1 MAPASPVW
9 SNLVQSNLIQ
19 FTLIPVLSLQS
30 QLSDK
35 AIDLESPLPLCPLSY
50 PAFPYP
56 NELLHSI
63 LIAISHLYRALGDIP
78 LSTIEITAMQMVL
91 TMNLTSF
98 AWSVYDGRIRRESEC
113 DPQQK
118 SMRISRMPSFLEFL
132 GYCFYFPGVLIGPST
147 RFTDYLAW
155 ADGSLYLSTKGKEK
169 ANGLTSDSSSSMR
182 SPPAGRIR
190 ASMIELTIG
199 LSFMAA
205 FALFGSKYG
214 FERLVLSEQQGGIKE
229 WSLIKKI
236 AFTQL
241 AGLIAR
247 TKYYG
252 IWSLT
257 NGACILSGL
266 GYNGVI
272 SRYDSNATTTSDSP
286 VKDLSTR
293 TKWNRCR
300 NIDILN
306 IEFANNWKE
315 LLDHWNMNTNVWL
328 RNNVYKRIAKPGSKP
343 GFKSTMATFLT
354 SAFWHGIA
362 PGYYLTFLFGGLAQS
377 VARSLRR
384 HLRPFFFVDPKASN
398 PTVKN
403 LKQYNVPQLFYTGLS
418 IASVQISLNFIVI
431 PFMLL
436 EFRLSLQ
443 AWHQLGYYGVIMTM
457 LGIAVFRLGFGK
469 QLDRLSGKVRNPKGN
484 AMTSASGTEDDSGPS
499 GGVRRGPPLQ
509 VPDID
514 AAEQDFRKS
523 AKETGAEINE
533 VIKQNLD
540 GNSNGEKLKKE
551 L

>member
-1 MAPASPVW
+1 
-9 SNLVQSNLIQ
+9 
-19 FTLIPVLSLQS
+19 
-30 QLSDK
+30 
-35 AIDLESPLPLCPLSY
+35 
-50 PAFPYP
+50 
-56 NELLHSI
+56 
-63 LIAISHLYRALGDIP
+63 
-78 LSTIEITAMQMVL
+78 
-91 TMNLTSF
+91 MNLTSF
-98 AWSVYDGRIRRESEC
+98 AWSVYDGQMRREEDC
-113 DPQQK
+113 DAQQK
-118 SMRISRMPSFLEFL
+118 SMRITKMPSLLEFF

-147 RFTDYLAW
+147 RFTDYIAW
-155 ADGSLYLSTKGKEK
+155 SNGSLYLSTKGKEK
-169 ANGLTSDSSSSMR
+169 ATTSSTKSIPL
-182 SPPAGRIR
+182 PPAGRIR
-190 ASMIELTIG
+190 ASMIELG
-199 LSFMAA
+199 VGVGFMAL
-205 FALFGSKYG
+205 FAVFGGKYG
-214 FERLVLSEQQGGIKE
+214 FERLVLPREEGGITH
-229 WSLIKKI
+229 WPLLKKI

-266 GYNGVI
+266 GYNGVAP
-272 SRYDSNATTTSDSP
+272 RYSNPSSTTNGDSSE
-286 VKDLSTR
+286 KDLSTR

-403 LKQYNVPQLFYTGLS
+403 LKQYNFSQLFYTSLS
-418 IASVQISLNFIVI
+418 ILSVQISLNFIVI

-436 EFRLSLQ
+436 EFRLSLR
-443 AWHQLGYYGVIMTM
+443 AWHTLAYYGVVLT
-457 LGIAVFRLGFGK
+457 LAGILGFRFGLGK
-469 QLDRLSGKVRNPKGN
+469 QLDRMSGKVRNPRKP
-484 AMTSASGTEDDSGPS
+484 MTSASGTEDDQGPS

-514 AAEQDFRKS
+514 VAEEEFRRNAQDVG
-523 AKETGAEINE
+523 EEIGKKINA
-533 VIKQNLD
+533 
-540 GNSNGEKLKKE
+540 NGGDRIKKE